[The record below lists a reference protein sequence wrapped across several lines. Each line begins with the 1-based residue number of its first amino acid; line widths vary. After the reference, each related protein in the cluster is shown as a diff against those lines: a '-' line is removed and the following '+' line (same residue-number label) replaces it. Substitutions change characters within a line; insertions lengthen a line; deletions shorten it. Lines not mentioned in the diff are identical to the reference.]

1 MKMFA
6 KNIHKFVFY
15 LALVVVFSAAAA
27 QAAEERNP
35 PCAPVSYQEGVTNAA
50 DGRGQV
56 AAISQMLQSKP
67 AEAAANCIEE
77 GQTCTLHGTPCCGTY
92 ECKGTF
98 PNTTCK

>member
-6 KNIHKFVFY
+6 KNIHKALFY
-15 LALVVVFSAAAA
+15 LTLVVGFSAAAA
-27 QAAEERNP
+27 QAAEEP
-35 PCAPVSYQEGVTNAA
+35 KSPCAPVSHQVDATNEA
-50 DGRGQV
+50 DGRASASRV
-56 AAISQMLQSKP
+56 SLMLQSKP

-92 ECKGTF
+92 KCKGTF